1 MKKISIL
8 WLVVASSLLASEPS
22 AYGAGNLDSSNPY
35 GLSSS
40 EKYILKNKEKVK
52 DLAQG
57 VGSVKI
63 QLSQINENYEGLR
76 SVTEAFGSKIAKIDK
91 KINLIENN
99 STDQSKSI
107 VALNEDIEDLKTYVN
122 HSRTLQDTNQEK
134 IKIVLAE
141 LSSLIDSINNNYVSK
156 DSFKKLEAKVIALA
170 LVKKKAKVSSKSG
183 ASLLKEGVELFE
195 KKSYKSSKLMFTQ
208 LLKKNYK
215 PARSNFYLGE
225 IAYFQKS
232 YKTAI
237 AHYKKSISLYDKAN
251 YIPTLLYHTGISF
264 SKLKENVQAKQFFD
278 ALKQGYPDSKEA
290 KSLK

>member
-8 WLVVASSLLASEPS
+8 WLAVTSSLLATEPS
-22 AYGAGNLDSSNPY
+22 AYGAGNLDSNNPY
-35 GLSSS
+35 GLTSS

-76 SVTEAFGSKIAKIDK
+76 SVTEGFGSKISKIDQ
-91 KINLIENN
+91 KIRVLENN
-99 STDQSKSI
+99 DSI
-107 VALNEDIEDLKTYVN
+107 NQLEEEVAALKIYVN
-122 HSRTLQDTNQEK
+122 ESRILQDSNQEK
-134 IKIVLAE
+134 IKVVLEE

-156 DSFKKLEAKVIALA
+156 KTFEELELKVNKSSQIKQ
-170 LVKKKAKVSSKSG
+170 LVQSTSKSG
-183 ASLLKEGVELFE
+183 AVLLKEGMEYFNAKE
-195 KKSYKSSKLMFTQ
+195 YDDSKVRFTQ
-208 LLKKNYK
+208 LVQKNYK
-215 PARSNFYLGE
+215 PARSNYYLGE
-225 IAYFQKS
+225 IAYFQKDYNTAIS
-232 YKTAI
+232 HYKT
-237 AHYKKSISLYDKAN
+237 SISLYDKAT

-264 SKLKENVQAKQFFD
+264 SKLKENSQAKQFFD